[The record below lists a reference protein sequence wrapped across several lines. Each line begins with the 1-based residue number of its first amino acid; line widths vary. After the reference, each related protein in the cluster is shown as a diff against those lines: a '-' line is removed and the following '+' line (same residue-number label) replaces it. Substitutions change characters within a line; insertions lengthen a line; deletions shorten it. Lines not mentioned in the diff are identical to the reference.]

1 MSTITSLVHRLEQSD
16 SRARHEQLVEELNT
30 LDAIL
35 GEESVHCGW
44 EEDSNDRV
52 SGITL
57 LIHIHLS
64 GGHLAFADPAQDHV
78 DDGHDEDTHCQLQL
92 DIPNGYPSHEEDF
105 PRLALLAKYIGPF
118 KVNDQLLEAV
128 QNVFK
133 KLSSSSSSS
142 STDPILYDGIQT
154 GKEIIAEFY
163 HSHISKKAATSSP
176 HERCESRGTHAR
188 SSAELAAKKND
199 PPVSPPLQH
208 AHDSQSLEGAH
219 TFVVHSCAPIVD
231 RKSVFIGHAIALA
244 DPKEVPRILQQL
256 LSDKKIAKASH
267 NIVAWR
273 CEFNGCLH
281 QGQAVSVAGPSLSQ
295 MVSSSSRRGK
305 PLCIS
310 GVRFFIDND
319 DDGESAAGSR
329 MLHLL
334 NILDV
339 KKVFVCVS
347 RWFGGIHLGADR
359 FKHINQAT
367 RDALMQGHFIP
378 SEPSL
383 KNPSPAHPHVSSSGS
398 KKKR

>member
-57 LIHIHLS
+57 HIHIHLS
-64 GGHLAFADPAQDHV
+64 GGHLASADPAQDHV

-176 HERCESRGTHAR
+176 HERCESRGTHAT

-244 DPKEVPRILQQL
+244 DPKEVGVLPQRIHALPVCAAHRVVFFFFCIVVNQVPRILQQL
-256 LSDKKIAKASH
+256 LSDKKIAKARS
-267 NIVAWR
+267 
-273 CEFNGCLH
+273 
-281 QGQAVSVAGPSLSQ
+281 
-295 MVSSSSRRGK
+295 VSSHHIHTYIHTHT
-305 PLCIS
+305 P
-310 GVRFFIDND
+310 
-319 DDGESAAGSR
+319 
-329 MLHLL
+329 
-334 NILDV
+334 ILSP
-339 KKVFVCVS
+339 FS
-347 RWFGGIHLGADR
+347 H
-359 FKHINQAT
+359 
-367 RDALMQGHFIP
+367 AL
-378 SEPSL
+378 
-383 KNPSPAHPHVSSSGS
+383 V
-398 KKKR
+398 

>member
-1 MSTITSLVHRLEQSD
+1 MSTITRLVHRLEQSD

-281 QGQAVSVAGPSLSQ
+281 Q
-295 MVSSSSRRGK
+295 
-305 PLCIS
+305 
-310 GVRFFIDND
+310 DND